1 GRDGSI
7 ERWPSIL
14 SVVLIFCT
22 FLDPNP
28 SVYVTLKTKN
38 IFNGLPLV
46 ACPQR
51 VSALRGHFVRY
62 TFDAPASGRQ
72 TLVSDAHQEHL
83 QVRHLSFQ
91 RFHRFNF
98 RTKQCPE
105 GSIASNPV
113 AFDAHDLVLENRT
126 RLVREDMCNEAFDI
140 SDRRGRNSALR
151 FTDHV
156 QLLRLG

>member
-1 GRDGSI
+1 MWQTSAQSDRSI
-7 ERWPSIL
+7 
-14 SVVLIFCT
+14 
-22 FLDPNP
+22 DPD
-28 SVYVTLKTKN
+28 TKN

-83 QVRHLSFQ
+83 Q
-91 RFHRFNF
+91 
-98 RTKQCPE
+98 CPE

-113 AFDAHDLVLENRT
+113 AFDAHD
-126 RLVREDMCNEAFDI
+126 
-140 SDRRGRNSALR
+140 
-151 FTDHV
+151 
-156 QLLRLG
+156 